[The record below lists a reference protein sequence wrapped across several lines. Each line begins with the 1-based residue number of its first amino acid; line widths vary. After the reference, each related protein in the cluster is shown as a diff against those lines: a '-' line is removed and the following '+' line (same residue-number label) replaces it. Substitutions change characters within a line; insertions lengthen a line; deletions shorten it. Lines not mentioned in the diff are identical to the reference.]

1 MKPEPFLADGHAVLS
16 CSHRV
21 EHARAVGE
29 VNRGGATH
37 GAHDHRARGKGDT
50 RLPHFERH
58 VDWIKARMIDGH
70 RNEASRAVPV
80 ARRQNGNR
88 KALDLAGART
98 MRVSRWWSNLGE
110 PAEGEL
116 SVLRSFPSLRTH
128 AVGMPRCCSASSPSR
143 RGRWRPRLTCA
154 PESGADWILF
164 RLRLRCEG

>member
-1 MKPEPFLADGHAVLS
+1 M
-16 CSHRV
+16 

-70 RNEASRAVPV
+70 GNEASRAVPV

-88 KALDLAGART
+88 KALDLARGEDHAGFPAGGPT
-98 MRVSRWWSNLGE
+98 LGE
-110 PAEGEL
+110 PAEGEFKRAQIV
-116 SVLRSFPSLRTH
+116 SVVAHPRRWHASGAAQHPSTLH
-128 AVGMPRCCSASSPSR
+128 AVGD
-143 RGRWRPRLTCA
+143 GGL
-154 PESGADWILF
+154 G
-164 RLRLRCEG
+164 